1 MQNLWFCTENG
12 PSPAMDMREARTTMS
27 LKLNLIQFLQIC
39 YLQICIL
46 QKIAIFKLQF
56 LQNSILQFA
65 KLPNFASILK
75 QNLPK
80 IDLWVSSFGT
90 TLGQKW
96 PFLKRSFLA
105 QNGPKTWGP
114 KVNFGPN
121 WSWPTTHQNRS
132 KWPIFW
138 PNLINLDQI
147 WPILPPEGRKSWS
160 PDRRSG
166 PRSEPSLFWR
176 SQNPL
181 TERPG
186 PSSGAAQRG

>member
-1 MQNLWFCTENG
+1 
-12 PSPAMDMREARTTMS
+12 MDMREARTTMS

-90 TLGQKW
+90 TLGQK
-96 PFLKRSFLA
+96 
-105 QNGPKTWGP
+105 
-114 KVNFGPN
+114 
-121 WSWPTTHQNRS
+121 
-132 KWPIFW
+132 
-138 PNLINLDQI
+138 
-147 WPILPPEGRKSWS
+147 
-160 PDRRSG
+160 
-166 PRSEPSLFWR
+166 
-176 SQNPL
+176 
-181 TERPG
+181 
-186 PSSGAAQRG
+186 